1 MTAKMWVSSLLKKI
15 YLFIWLHMVWVS
27 VVGHQLS
34 CLMAEASSMVA
45 QMVKNPPAIQEIR
58 V

>member
-1 MTAKMWVSSLLKKI
+1 MGISKCGDNRKRVTAKMWVSSLLKKI

-34 CLMAEASSMVA
+34 FLMAEVS
-45 QMVKNPPAIQEIR
+45 
-58 V
+58 